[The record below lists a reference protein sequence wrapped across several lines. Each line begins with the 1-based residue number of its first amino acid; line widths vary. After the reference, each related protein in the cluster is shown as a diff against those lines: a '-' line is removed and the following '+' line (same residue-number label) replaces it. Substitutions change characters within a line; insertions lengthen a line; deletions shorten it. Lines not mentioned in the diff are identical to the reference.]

1 MEFHVNGEV
10 VHVSYLQNIKHNFIE
25 QVKVHHII
33 NSLES
38 LRGIVIVR
46 CSAEQERIGK
56 VLTKRWVKMHNKT

>member
-46 CSAEQERIGK
+46 CSVERERIGK